1 MNLEILTPDRLVFN
15 GPVDLVQVPGTMGSF
30 AILEN
35 HAPVISSLTGG
46 VLRYIEHDG
55 RETSVSLSG
64 GVVEVRRNRV
74 TILADRIINP

>member
-35 HAPVISSLTGG
+35 HAPVISSLTTGTM
-46 VLRYIEHDG
+46 RYIEPGG
-55 RETSVSLSG
+55 RETSVNLSG
-64 GVVEVRRNRV
+64 GVVEVRRNMV
-74 TILADRIINP
+74 TVLADSIINP